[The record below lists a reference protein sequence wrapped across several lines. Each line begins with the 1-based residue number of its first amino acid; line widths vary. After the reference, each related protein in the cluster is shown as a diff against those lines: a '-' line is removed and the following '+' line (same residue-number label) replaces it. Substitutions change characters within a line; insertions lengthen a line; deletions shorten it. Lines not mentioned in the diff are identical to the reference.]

1 MLGLVQVEVQ
11 GWVLV
16 PGVGLLQLA
25 LLGLLQEQ
33 SLLFS
38 LPLPSFS
45 LYTRHLAPTLFSK
58 TPGIW
63 ESPGFLRG

>member
-1 MLGLVQVEVQ
+1 MQVQGWVLALAGEPRVRARAQGFVEVQ
-11 GWVLV
+11 GLVLV

-25 LLGLLQEQ
+25 LPELLQAQ

-45 LYTRHLAPTLFSK
+45 LLHLKRHY
-58 TPGIW
+58 
-63 ESPGFLRG
+63 